1 MGWARCAP
9 FGKAAARVQRVAR
22 GLLESRA
29 ADQPPFV
36 TIVCHAP
43 FFT

>member
-9 FGKAAARVQRVAR
+9 FGTRAARVQRVAR
-22 GLLESRA
+22 GPLHTWA
-29 ADQPPFV
+29 AGQPPFV

-43 FFT
+43 LFT